1 MGFSQAELL
10 EEVLVR
16 PREAAVLAPD
26 TQVIARPGWLQLITP
41 SLPQGGLNEVALSVL
56 SEADAERVIDETLAE
71 YARLGLR
78 FRWLVG
84 PDSRPLDLGQR
95 LLRRGLHHE
104 ASLGMARETTVEVG
118 PDPAEVSVDSR
129 EAAAALTI
137 EVVDEASVDLF
148 SDVMAEGWSSPP
160 QYALN
165 RALLAPRAADG
176 GARFVHFLGRY
187 RGAAAAAASLCVY
200 PRSAY
205 LMGAVVLPAAQHRG
219 LYRALVHARLRHAA
233 ARGIALCTSQSRKA
247 TSAPIL
253 AHLGFRAVCDVDFYL
268 SEPYHR

>member
-41 SLPQGGLNEVALSVL
+41 SLPLGGLNEVALSVL
-56 SEADAERVIDETLAE
+56 EEADAERVIDETLAE

-104 ASLGMARETTVEVG
+104 ASLGMARETAVEVG
-118 PDPAEVSVDSR
+118 PDPEDVSV
-129 EAAAALTI
+129 

-148 SDVMAEGWSSPP
+148 SDVMAAGWSSPP
-160 QYALN
+160 QYELN

-176 GARFVHFLGRY
+176 GARFVHFLGRH
-187 RGAAAAAASLCVY
+187 RGEAAAAASLCVY

-253 AHLGFRAVCDVDFYL
+253 SHLGFTTVCAVDFYL

>member
-41 SLPQGGLNEVALSVL
+41 SLPLGGLNEVALSVL

-104 ASLGMARETTVEVG
+104 ASLGMARETAVEAGLV
-118 PDPAEVSVDSR
+118 DPAEVTV
-129 EAAAALTI
+129 
-137 EVVDEASVDLF
+137 EVVDEASVDAF
-148 SDVMAEGWSSPP
+148 SDVMALGWRSPP
-160 QYALN
+160 SYALN

-176 GARFVHFLGRY
+176 AARFVHFLGRY
-187 RGAAAAAASLCVY
+187 RGEAAAAASLCMY

-233 ARGIALCTSQSRKA
+233 ARGITLATSQSLKT

-253 AHLGFRAVCDVDFYL
+253 AHLGFTAVCDVDFYL
-268 SEPYHR
+268 SEPYLG